1 MVGHLRLANVRS
13 CIERV
18 IEDGVPGDLLEAGV
32 WRGGVGIYMCAVL
45 AARGDTERLVWLADS
60 FRGLPKPDVDRYPAD
75 EGDRHWTMDE
85 LAIPVE
91 QVKANFERFGL
102 LDERVRFLEGWFSD
116 TLPTAPVERLAVLR
130 LDGDMYEST
139 MDTLVPLEPKV
150 SSGGFVIVDDYGAV
164 PACKQAVDDYRAEHG
179 ITAPIER
186 IDWTGAYWRKP

>member
-18 IEDGVPGDLLEAGV
+18 LEDGVPGDLLEAGV
-32 WRGGVGIYMCAVL
+32 WRGGVGIYMRAVL
-45 AARGDTERLVWLADS
+45 AAHDDPERLVWLADS
-60 FRGLPKPDVDRYPAD
+60 FRGLPKPDADRYPAD
-75 EGDRHWTMDE
+75 AGDRHWTMDE

-91 QVKANFERFGL
+91 QVKANFARFGL

-116 TLPTAPVERLAVLR
+116 TLPTAPVDRLAVLR

-164 PACKQAVDDYRAEHG
+164 PACKKAVDDYRSDHG

-186 IDWTGAYWRKP
+186 IDWTGAFWRKP